1 MKRSVVRPYACISR
15 RSTAAAACGGFAAEC
30 RAGRTYRSTAAG
42 VGAQQQRRRSTALSS
57 TCGQCHVDNRGMRL
71 SRDCVYFF
79 FLFVACISVNA
90 IAARRL
96 YILCWRE
103 HSRRKLE

>member
-1 MKRSVVRPYACISR
+1 MKRSGVRPYACLSR
-15 RSTAAAACGGFAAEC
+15 HSTAAAACGGFAAE
-30 RAGRTYRSTAAG
+30 RPAGRTYRSTAAG
-42 VGAQQQRRRSTALSS
+42 VGAQQQRRRSTSLSS